1 MPIRRDTNN
10 MNDNT
15 KIGDHFLSHLLY
27 HQRKYL
33 SLLLLI
39 IISIPLLLR
48 SAAQQPLLAGGET
61 YYLLAAAQQGSSYN
75 PLAVLASVI
84 PDAGIFLLSPL
95 LSLATL
101 FLFFH
106 LAKRLELSETTTFL
120 IALFAI
126 LSPAFIFSSVTLS
139 SALGFLFLTLSG
151 FSLLLQENNTKYLS
165 SFPFIIATFF
175 DLYSTAILLILL
187 VSYFIF
193 TKKIKGIFSVL
204 LLVIV
209 GALLVINKL
218 LLKLP
223 FILGPFHI
231 QKIVPDLISDF
242 GGVSGMGLFAFL
254 LAFISIIVSGKKKS
268 FLLSLPL
275 TMLFIA
281 AFLLN
286 TNTVLFVS
294 IPIICYAAAGL
305 KSLYEQRWML
315 PSLKKATLFLLIL
328 GISFSAVAY
337 LDRLSDY
344 SPSATD
350 QAVLSEIKSAQKNGA
365 ILSAPENSYY
375 IQYFTGE
382 KTVFNLHQ
390 GEYRKEQELAQK
402 IFMTTYI
409 EDLFPLLEDNNVSLI
424 YLNPEMKE
432 NLPSDQG
439 LVFLLQNERF
449 KLLKASQNTEVW
461 SFIK

>member
-1 MPIRRDTNN
+1 MTSNI
-10 MNDNT
+10 
-15 KIGDHFLSHLLY
+15 KIENPFLSHLLS

-39 IISIPLLLR
+39 IITMPLLLR
-48 SAAQQPLLAGGET
+48 SAAQQPLLTGGET
-61 YYLLAAAQQGSSYN
+61 YYLLTAAQQGSSYN

-95 LSLATL
+95 LSITTL
-101 FLFFH
+101 LLFFH
-106 LAKRLELSETTTFL
+106 LAKKLELSETTTFL

-126 LSPAFIFSSVTLS
+126 LSPAFIFSSTTLS
-139 SALGFLFLTLSG
+139 STLGFLFLTLSG
-151 FSLLLQENNTKYLS
+151 FSLLVQENKTKYLS
-165 SFPFIIATFF
+165 IFPFIIATFF
-175 DLYSTAILLILL
+175 DFYSTALLIILL
-187 VSYFIF
+187 VSYFVF
-193 TKKIKGIFSVL
+193 TKKIRDIFSVL
-204 LLVIV
+204 ILVIV
-209 GALLVINKL
+209 SALLVTNKL

-223 FILGPFHI
+223 IILGPFHI

-242 GGVSGMGLFAFL
+242 GGVSGIGLFAFL
-254 LAFISIIVSGKKKS
+254 LAFIGIIVTGKKKI
-268 FLLSLPL
+268 FLWSLPL
-275 TMLFIA
+275 TVLFIV

-286 TNTVLFVS
+286 TNTILFIS
-294 IPIICYAAAGL
+294 ILIICYAAAGL
-305 KSLYEQRWML
+305 KILYEQHWML
-315 PSLKKATLFLLIL
+315 PLLKKATIFLLIL
-328 GISFSAVAY
+328 GIGFSAVAY

-350 QAVLSEIKSAQKNGA
+350 QATLNKIKSTQKNGA

-402 IFMTTYI
+402 IFMATYI

-424 YLNPEMKE
+424 YLSSKMKE
-432 NLPSDQG
+432 NLPPNQG
-439 LVFLLQNERF
+439 LIFLLQNERF
-449 KLLKASQNTEVW
+449 KLLYSSENTEVW